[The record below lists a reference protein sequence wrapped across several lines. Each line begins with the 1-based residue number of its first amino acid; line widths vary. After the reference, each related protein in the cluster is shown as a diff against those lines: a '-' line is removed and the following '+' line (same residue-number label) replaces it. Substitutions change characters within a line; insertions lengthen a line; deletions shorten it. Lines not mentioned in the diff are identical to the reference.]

1 MNMEASLEIRKK
13 AAVKALEELLE
24 LIKLC
29 DANYSMVEKYY
40 DESLFNERL
49 DEILL
54 EVQSSKE
61 SANK

>member
-1 MNMEASLEIRKK
+1 MEASLEIRKK

-61 SANK
+61 KVN

>member
-1 MNMEASLEIRKK
+1 MEASLEIRKK

-61 SANK
+61 SVNK